1 MNNEN
6 GKRKIPTLFSHIAHN
21 RNDGDDDDDDED
33 QVLKTIFSVSL
44 ACLLAQPLMA
54 MAQNIESNVVAAFWS
69 LMSIKDIKAIFP
81 LGFQTYICMQAEKDL
96 GESKLFLIRK
106 IS

>member
-1 MNNEN
+1 MNTFIRAMKESKIYVEREKNSESKLLLLNNEN

-54 MAQNIESNVVAAFWS
+54 MAQNIESNVVAAF
-69 LMSIKDIKAIFP
+69 
-81 LGFQTYICMQAEKDL
+81 
-96 GESKLFLIRK
+96 
-106 IS
+106 

>member
-21 RNDGDDDDDDED
+21 RNDDDDDDDDED
-33 QVLKTIFSVSL
+33 QVLKTIFFSVSL

-54 MAQNIESNVVAAFWS
+54 MAQNIEGNVVAAFWS

-81 LGFQTYICMQAEKDL
+81 LGFHIYENIEKDL
-96 GESKLFLIRK
+96 CENKLF
-106 IS
+106 

>member
-21 RNDGDDDDDDED
+21 RNDDDDDDED

-44 ACLLAQPLMA
+44 ACLLAQPLMV
-54 MAQNIESNVVAAFWS
+54 MAQSIESSVVAAIWS
-69 LMSIKDIKAIFP
+69 LMSISDFSDW
-81 LGFQTYICMQAEKDL
+81 QSHVWECMQKNNFARINFFIISTK
-96 GESKLFLIRK
+96 GEFKK
-106 IS
+106 V